1 MNRIKVMVFLLTVFA
16 TVCLFPLKSEATLHP
31 TLDVQTFF
39 RNYNFDA
46 MVFNELH
53 KEETIPL
60 MEALNPAN
68 PYRTFYIA
76 EFDDNLPGGVM
87 LISAD
92 KYERLLA
99 FSLKKDID
107 EYTEFNGKTV
117 PADLFIFNKVAAH
130 ILTTLDYPMDTQSSR
145 QKMADTIVDMFYNY
159 DNKEKF
165 SLYNPVTRR
174 TYILYYAVTDGSLY
188 LSISEKRQKQK

>member
-1 MNRIKVMVFLLTVFA
+1 MNRIKVMVFLLIVFA
-16 TVCLFPLKSEATLHP
+16 TVCLFPLKSGATLHP

-46 MVFNELH
+46 MLFNEVH
-53 KEETIPL
+53 NEETIPV
-60 MEALNPAN
+60 METLNPAN
-68 PYRTFYIA
+68 PYGTFYIA

-92 KYERLLA
+92 KYEKLLA

-107 EYTEFNGKTV
+107 EYTEINGKTV
-117 PADLFIFNKVAAH
+117 PTDLFIFNKVAAQ
-130 ILTTLDYPMDTQSSR
+130 ILITLDYPMDTHSSR
-145 QKMADTIVDMFYNY
+145 QKVADTIADMFYNY
-159 DNKEKF
+159 DNKKKF
-165 SLYNPVTRR
+165 SLYNPVTKR
-174 TYILYYAVTDGSLY
+174 TYLLYYAVSEGSLY